1 MASGTGRNGTERF
14 GDWLVGESGET
25 QGCRYF
31 LKKDN
36 VCGKVV
42 SMRIGMGYDVHR
54 LVEGRDLII
63 GGVKIPYEK
72 GLLGHSDADV
82 LLHAIMDALLGA
94 AALGDIGKHFPDTDP
109 AYKGISSIK
118 LLEKVGELLEE
129 NHVFIENIDATII
142 AQAPKMRPHIDTMRE
157 NIAKALLIDVGQVNV
172 KATTEEGLGFTG
184 SGEGISSQA
193 ICLVTTPFDL
203 TAQAM
208 QGGCGSCSGCPK
220 N

>member
-1 MASGTGRNGTERF
+1 
-14 GDWLVGESGET
+14 
-25 QGCRYF
+25 
-31 LKKDN
+31 
-36 VCGKVV
+36 
-42 SMRIGMGYDVHR
+42 MRIGMGYDVHR
-54 LVEGRDLII
+54 LAENRKMII
-63 GGVKIPYEK
+63 GGVEIPYEK

-109 AYKGISSIK
+109 AYEGISSMK
-118 LLEKVGELLEE
+118 LLEKVGQLLED
-129 NHVFIENIDATII
+129 NRYVIENIDATII
-142 AQAPKMRPHIDTMRE
+142 AQKPKMRPYIDTMRE

-208 QGGCGSCSGCPK
+208 QGGCGSCTGCSGCSGCVVCSCSGVLVCVSCFSAGV
-220 N
+220 